1 MRLPPHHAGGSCACT
16 SLRGIDKQTRVN
28 INTVLDTYGPSPGDA
43 DLESN
48 SSAGHR
54 PCKQKRIDGIEWS
67 QVKYTTTLGDRPRDF
82 ILWLASYCKSLDV
95 QQVIRDI
102 ISVYLPPA
110 NTGTLVALTNEYEL
124 HAHNNNMTKFWQAV
138 IEIQVA
144 LRCERSV

>member
-1 MRLPPHHAGGSCACT
+1 MRLPPHRAGSSCART
-16 SLRGIDKQTRVN
+16 SLRGTDKQTRVN
-28 INTVLDTYGPSPGDA
+28 VNTVLDTYGPSPGDA

-54 PCKQKRIDGIEWS
+54 PCKRKRIDGIEWS
-67 QVKYTTTLGDRPRDF
+67 QVKYTTTLGDRLRDF
-82 ILWLASYCKSLDV
+82 ILRLASYCKSLDV
-95 QQVIRDI
+95 QQVICDI